1 MSTVN
6 LKKILLDIYKHK
18 LSLEDIFK
26 DIDDETTCN
35 EIFFRNA
42 VQLDGNVIKFAS
54 VNIRDNKEIVMSAVK
69 ESCFA
74 LVHASDRLKNDED
87 IILQSTK
94 RRSGL
99 YDNHLVFPETLLKN
113 RDFVLKLIQSN
124 SYNIKFIPID
134 LKDDKLLYF
143 SAISDDSSILSLRPR
158 VFDDD
163 TYNKL
168 YILLENKE
176 FATEVI
182 LKNISVFDYLSD
194 NLKKNE
200 PFILNLIERLIEL
213 KQRGGYDIIEQKRD
227 LLDSIIKI
235 NNNNRSIALACLKY
249 TLEDIYLGKYIFK
262 NIAQDLFNNIDFLL
276 SAMEINGFLLQ
287 YIPDNLKNHKALV
300 LNAINS
306 HSKVKN
312 GQLGNESPL
321 EYASELLRDDIDVV
335 LAAIEKDGKAILYAS
350 DNLKNNVDLVSQALK
365 NGAGLSYFNYL
376 PFKLQ
381 NRENLLLTLNNGGGL
396 IADIPTNLRSDKEIV
411 MIAVKYYGEN
421 LSQASTELKNDKEIV
436 MAAVKSFGEML
447 EYTSDELRND
457 PKIVLAAVTEN
468 GAALKFAS
476 EELKNNR
483 EIAITAVRNKNN
495 FLINSKHPLAYIG
508 NILKIDKEI
517 ILEAFKGGSNYKI
530 LENELVPVNLLND
543 KDFVLKLLKIDSR
556 GFIKYYWKFLPT
568 KMKDDLDIYTL
579 KLIN

>member
-18 LSLEDIFK
+18 LLLEDIFK
-26 DIDDETTCN
+26 DIDDETKCN

-99 YDNHLVFPETLLKN
+99 YDYHLVFPETLLKN

-143 SAISDDSSILSLRPR
+143 SAISDDSSILSLIPR
-158 VFDDD
+158 EFDDD

-182 LKNISVFDYLSD
+182 LKNIYVFDYLSD

-200 PFILNLIERLIEL
+200 PFILNLIERYIEL
-213 KQRGGYDIIEQKRD
+213 KQRGGYDKIEQKRN
-227 LLDSIIKI
+227 LLVSIIKI

-249 TLEDIYLGKYIFK
+249 TLEDIYVGKYIFK

-411 MIAVKYYGEN
+411 MIAVKYYGKN
-421 LSQASTELKNDKEIV
+421 LRQASTELKNDKEIV
-436 MAAVKSFGEML
+436 MAAVKSCGEML

-495 FLINSKHPLAYIG
+495 FLINSKHPLA
-508 NILKIDKEI
+508 
-517 ILEAFKGGSNYKI
+517 
-530 LENELVPVNLLND
+530 
-543 KDFVLKLLKIDSR
+543 
-556 GFIKYYWKFLPT
+556 
-568 KMKDDLDIYTL
+568 
-579 KLIN
+579 